1 MAAAAMAGASS
12 ATTGWPLPVVAAAPA
27 ASTTMLVS
35 SQGSSR
41 DGVVSRA
48 RARPGERSSRLAVR
62 SSQPGWRRHTW
73 AATEIHT
80 RLRSTSSGG
89 PFISSLPRLPAGR
102 RVAAAGPG
110 ALGS

>member
-48 RARPGERSSRLAVR
+48 RARPGPSVEAIQRRRSSTA
-62 SSQPGWRRHTW
+62 
-73 AATEIHT
+73 
-80 RLRSTSSGG
+80 
-89 PFISSLPRLPAGR
+89 SSLAP
-102 RVAAAGPG
+102 
-110 ALGS
+110 